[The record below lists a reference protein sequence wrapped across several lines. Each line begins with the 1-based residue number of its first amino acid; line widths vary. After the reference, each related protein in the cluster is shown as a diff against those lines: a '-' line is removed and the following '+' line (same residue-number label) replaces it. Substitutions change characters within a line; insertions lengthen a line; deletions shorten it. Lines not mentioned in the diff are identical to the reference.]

1 MGTRIQRRKIVIV
14 SALVGLVLAGCSG
27 NDGGLSETQ
36 PKPAPPGIS
45 AESGLQ
51 RQGAPDRAGLQR
63 QEIVTGQ
70 VSITAEDPIDTGQQ
84 IIAMVEAEGG
94 RVDTITER
102 PGTDDQE
109 PSSSLSV
116 RVPADKLT
124 GTLDQLHEF
133 GEVTS
138 VSVSR
143 RDVTMQVQDVDAR
156 IRALTSSVER
166 LQELMARA
174 TTTADLIA
182 AEKALSERQGEL
194 DSLTDRKRYLADQVE
209 FATLA
214 IEITT
219 SEADGG
225 GDSGSFWDGVVS
237 GWNSLLAALGGAVV
251 VIGAAIPWLIFVGV
265 IAVLLVG
272 AYRLLRRRKRKGT
285 GRNRDDRS

>member
-1 MGTRIQRRKIVIV
+1 MGTRIQRQRTVIV
-14 SALVGLVLAGCSG
+14 SALVALVLAGCSG
-27 NDGGLSETQ
+27 NDGGLSDSQ
-36 PKPAPPGIS
+36 PEPAPPGIS

-51 RQGAPDRAGLQR
+51 RQGAPDQDGLQR
-63 QEIVTGQ
+63 QEIVTGR

-102 PGTDDQE
+102 RGTDDQE
-109 PSSSLSV
+109 PSSSLTV

-124 GTLDQLHEF
+124 ATLDELHEF

-156 IRALTSSVER
+156 IRALTASIER

-182 AEKALSERQGEL
+182 AEKALTERQGEL

-214 IEITT
+214 IDITT
-219 SEADGG
+219 SETDGG

-237 GWNSLLAALGGAVV
+237 GWNSLLAVLGGAVV

-265 IAVLLVG
+265 IALLLVG
-272 AYRLLRRRKRKGT
+272 AYRLRSRYKGMRT
-285 GRNRDDRS
+285 GGQESR